1 VKAIA
6 AIVRENAIT
15 EVVVGHPIA
24 LSGQRGETAHH
35 AERFADVLRAAL
47 GIPVAL
53 QDERLTTV
61 EADRGL
67 AQAGVRGRDRR
78 DVVDQTAAA
87 LILQA
92 FLDGSR
98 SRGDLASGPAPE

>member
-15 EVVVGHPIA
+15 EVVVGHPVA
-24 LSGQRGETAHH
+24 LSGQRGEAAHH
-35 AERFADVLRAAL
+35 AERFADALRAAL

-67 AQAGVRGRDRR
+67 AKAGVRGRHRR
-78 DVVDQTAAA
+78 DVVDQAAAA

-92 FLDGSR
+92 YLDGSR
-98 SRGDLASGPAPE
+98 SRGGLGRGPE